1 MLAISVSMTF
11 TCVNKARGY
20 LNSEF
25 SVGGVVARDVVLD
38 TVDDIV
44 VESVFITGVGIVSA
58 VVEMVVVFVVC
69 VVVLILKEYSGQT

>member
-1 MLAISVSMTF
+1 MTF
-11 TCVNKARGY
+11 TWVNKARGY

-25 SVGGVVARDVVLD
+25 SEAGVVARDVVLD
-38 TVDDIV
+38 KVDDIV

-69 VVVLILKEYSGQT
+69 VVVLILKEYSGQTWINSQS